1 MIPLSFSCEL
11 FGSFSQLKET
21 LNSPFSSVLC
31 FFLFCLRNRERKGN
45 QVRRRQTHR
54 DTEKL
59 ESEREGER
67 LLLSSFFSSF
77 FFFFFCFFLPQH
89 QALILGS
96 DSAKLISGREWVSAR
111 EREVAI
117 EKTCGDFRNSSPK
130 LYQMILHRTLRNCSH
145 TRHCTAGKRACSDVT
160 VYQLLSEAD
169 SCTVNT
175 VKALRVFFFC
185 ALMGILCTHFQSAA
199 PGPPYIILHV
209 VVIRISL
216 RPRCLCNDV
225 VSLHCG

>member
-1 MIPLSFSCEL
+1 MSECE
-11 FGSFSQLKET
+11 
-21 LNSPFSSVLC
+21 
-31 FFLFCLRNRERKGN
+31 
-45 QVRRRQTHR
+45 
-54 DTEKL
+54 
-59 ESEREGER
+59 
-67 LLLSSFFSSF
+67 
-77 FFFFFCFFLPQH
+77 
-89 QALILGS
+89 
-96 DSAKLISGREWVSAR
+96 R

>member
-45 QVRRRQTHR
+45 RVRRRQTHR

-67 LLLSSFFSSF
+67 LLLSSFFFS
-77 FFFFFCFFLPQH
+77 FFFFFCFFLPKTRRSFWAVIQ
-89 QALILGS
+89 QNWFQEGS
-96 DSAKLISGREWVSAR
+96 EWAR

-130 LYQMILHRTLRNCSH
+130 LYQMILDRTLRNCSH
-145 TRHCTAGKRACSDVT
+145 TRRCTAGKRACSDVT

-175 VKALRVFFFC
+175 VKALRVLFFC

-199 PGPPYIILHV
+199 PGPLYKILHV

>member
-45 QVRRRQTHR
+45 RVRRRQTHR

-89 QALILGS
+89 QVLILGS

-175 VKALRVFFFC
+175 VKALRVFFFLC
-185 ALMGILCTHFQSAA
+185 FNGNIMHPFPIGCSRSPLHNITCSCYQNKSPPAL
-199 PGPPYIILHV
+199 PV
-209 VVIRISL
+209 
-216 RPRCLCNDV
+216 
-225 VSLHCG
+225 

>member
-11 FGSFSQLKET
+11 FRSWRRLWTLLSPQSCASSFLALET
-21 LNSPFSSVLC
+21 
-31 FFLFCLRNRERKGN
+31 EKRKGN
-45 QVRRRQTHR
+45 RVRRRQTHR

-67 LLLSSFFSSF
+67 LLLSSFFFS
-77 FFFFFCFFLPQH
+77 FFFCFFLPQN

-145 TRHCTAGKRACSDVT
+145 TRRCTAGEAGVLRRHSLSVT
-160 VYQLLSEAD
+160 
-169 SCTVNT
+169 
-175 VKALRVFFFC
+175 
-185 ALMGILCTHFQSAA
+185 
-199 PGPPYIILHV
+199 
-209 VVIRISL
+209 
-216 RPRCLCNDV
+216 
-225 VSLHCG
+225 